1 MTSSLRRTP
10 RLSHSETTTSVSH
23 LQAHFQTMEQQ
34 RETSVVGMW
43 IFLGTEVM
51 FFSGLFTSYL
61 VYRLAHYA
69 AFAAASKELS
79 VTIGAI
85 NTAILI
91 ASSLTMAMSV
101 HEAQLGRRKLVIIF
115 LILTLVFGLTFLG
128 LKGYEWYDHIEKHE
142 LPGFNFHLEPEK
154 THGDPRS
161 MELFFGFYFCMT
173 GLHALHM
180 IVGAGLVT
188 WVLIKTWKWE
198 INAEYHNPVETV
210 GLYWHFVDIIW
221 IYLFP
226 LLYLID
232 RHP

>member
-1 MTSSLRRTP
+1 M
-10 RLSHSETTTSVSH
+10 SHSEITTPTSH

-43 IFLGTEVM
+43 TFLATEVM
-51 FFSGLFTSYL
+51 FFGGLFIAYM

-69 AFAAASKELS
+69 AFAAASKELN

-85 NTAILI
+85 NTAVLI

-101 HEAQLGRRKLVIIF
+101 HEAQEGRRKLVIIF
-115 LILTLVFGLTFLG
+115 VILTLIFGLTFLG
-128 LKGYEWYDHIEKHE
+128 LKGYEWYDHISKHE
-142 LPGFNFHLEPEK
+142 APGPSFHIEPDK
-154 THGDPRS
+154 VRGDARS
-161 MELFFGFYFCMT
+161 MELFFGFYFVMT

-180 IVGAGLVT
+180 IIGVGLVS
-188 WVLIKTWKWE
+188 WVLYQAWRRE
-198 INAEYHNPVETV
+198 ISAHYHNPVESV

-226 LLYLID
+226 LLYLVD

>member
-1 MTSSLRRTP
+1 
-10 RLSHSETTTSVSH
+10 
-23 LQAHFQTMEQQ
+23 MEQQ

-43 IFLGTEVM
+43 TFLATEVM
-51 FFSGLFTSYL
+51 FFGGLFISYL
-61 VYRLAHYA
+61 VYRLQHYA

-85 NTAILI
+85 NTAVLI

-115 LILTLVFGLTFLG
+115 LILTLLFGLTFLG
-128 LKGYEWYDHIEKHE
+128 LKGYEWYDHISKHE
-142 LPGFNFHLEPEK
+142 APGPSFHLEPEK
-154 THGDPRS
+154 VHGDPRS
-161 MELFFGFYFCMT
+161 MELFFGFYFVMT
-173 GLHALHM
+173 GFHALHM
-180 IVGAGLVT
+180 IVGIGLVT
-188 WVLIKTWKWE
+188 WVLVEAWRGQIS
-198 INAEYHNPVETV
+198 ARYYNPVESV

-226 LLYLID
+226 LLYLVD